1 MAGAGNLQNR
11 TPQQQQ
17 QQNMLGPNSNVRPQG
32 QQQQQTPQGGMMGGI
47 RNQTPQQAQQ
57 MGANPMMQQQQQQGM
72 GMGMQ
77 NPQQNMMNM
86 RGPANNN
93 MQQQQQ
99 QQPPMT
105 TSQSTGLFSGSL
117 FSGPRMPFGGGGNQQ
132 QQQQQQQPGQQP
144 GVNQQGQPSIMQKLG
159 DVAGAVPG
167 GDMLSKGKELIFM
180 KFGLGGK

>member
-1 MAGAGNLQNR
+1 MAGAGNMQNR

-17 QQNMLGPNSNVRPQG
+17 QQSMLGPNSNVRPQG

-57 MGANPMMQQQQQQGM
+57 MGANPMMQQQQQQQGMGM

-86 RGPANNN
+86 RGPTNN
-93 MQQQQQ
+93 MQQ
-99 QQPPMT
+99 PPIT
-105 TSQSTGLFSGSL
+105 TSQSTGLFSGSI
-117 FSGPRMPFGGGGNQQ
+117 FSGPRMPFGGGGN
-132 QQQQQQQPGQQP
+132 QQQQQPGQQP